1 MVRTVMRMLL
11 AAACALA
18 LVGCG
23 GYGRPTVGAEAADYQ
38 AVGGLQL
45 ADGYLLA
52 DVYAFAYR
60 YANAVANGY
69 ADADALRQV
78 VECAGASGDGDA
90 AAGAVGGS
98 VD

>member
-1 MVRTVMRMLL
+1 MRMLL

-23 GYGRPTVGAEAADYQ
+23 GYGRPTVGAADYR
-38 AVGGLQL
+38 AVDGLQL
-45 ADGYLLA
+45 VDGYLLA
-52 DVYAFAYR
+52 DVYTFAYR
-60 YANAVANGY
+60 YANANAVANGY

-78 VECAGASGDGDA
+78 VECAGASGDADA